1 MKLHPRK
8 TPLWFLGAMFIGGRG
23 GGYMGVYLNLVDT
36 PILFA
41 VCMALGVI
49 VASALCI
56 WISLRRKK

>member
-1 MKLHPRK
+1 MVS
-8 TPLWFLGAMFIGGRG
+8 GCDVYCGRG
-23 GGYMGVYLNLVDT
+23 GGYMGVYLDLVDN

>member
-8 TPLWFLGAMFIGGRG
+8 TPLWFLGAMFVVGVVVGG
-23 GGYMGVYLNLVDT
+23 MGVYLNLIDT

-49 VASALCI
+49 VSALCI